1 MEIKLTKQFQN
12 KLESILISQDY
23 KVRFEKGNFK
33 SGYCIINKNKIV
45 IINKY
50 FTIEG
55 KINSL
60 IEIINKKK
68 ELKKNK
74 PRSKTNINIIFS
86 DSDTLIFVIMN

>member
-1 MEIKLTKQFQN
+1 MSIKLTKQFQN

-60 IEIINKKK
+60 IEIINK
-68 ELKKNK
+68 
-74 PRSKTNINIIFS
+74 INIQEKKCTNDQIK
-86 DSDTLIFVIMN
+86 LIKRIEN

>member
-60 IEIINKKK
+60 IEIINKIHIQEKK
-68 ELKKNK
+68 CTSDQIKLIKKIEN
-74 PRSKTNINIIFS
+74 
-86 DSDTLIFVIMN
+86 

>member
-60 IEIINKKK
+60 IEIINK
-68 ELKKNK
+68 
-74 PRSKTNINIIFS
+74 INIQEKKCTNDKIK
-86 DSDTLIFVIMN
+86 LIKKIEN

>member
-60 IEIINKKK
+60 IEIINK
-68 ELKKNK
+68 
-74 PRSKTNINIIFS
+74 INIVEKKCSI
-86 DSDTLIFVIMN
+86 DQIKLIEKIEN

>member
-50 FTIEG
+50 FTIEF
-55 KINSL
+55 
-60 IEIINKKK
+60 
-68 ELKKNK
+68 
-74 PRSKTNINIIFS
+74 IFG
-86 DSDTLIFVIMN
+86 IPE

>member
-1 MEIKLTKQFQN
+1 MDLKISKQFQN

-33 SGYCIINKNKIV
+33 SGYCLINKNKIA

-60 IEIINKKK
+60 VEIINQIEIDYKNCDANQIKI
-68 ELKKNK
+68 LKK
-74 PRSKTNINIIFS
+74 IIK
-86 DSDTLIFVIMN
+86 N

>member
-1 MEIKLTKQFQN
+1 MKIKLTKQFQN

-60 IEIINKKK
+60 IEIINK
-68 ELKKNK
+68 
-74 PRSKTNINIIFS
+74 INIQEKKCNNDQIK
-86 DSDTLIFVIMN
+86 LIKKIEN

>member
-33 SGYCIINKNKIV
+33 SGYCIINKNNIV

-60 IEIINKKK
+60 IEIINK
-68 ELKKNK
+68 
-74 PRSKTNINIIFS
+74 INIQEKKCTNDQIK
-86 DSDTLIFVIMN
+86 LIKKIEN

>member
-60 IEIINKKK
+60 IEIIKK
-68 ELKKNK
+68 
-74 PRSKTNINIIFS
+74 INIQEKKCSNEQIK
-86 DSDTLIFVIMN
+86 LIKKIEN

>member
-50 FTIEG
+50 FTVEG

-60 IEIINKKK
+60 IEIINK
-68 ELKKNK
+68 
-74 PRSKTNINIIFS
+74 INIEENKCNNEQIK
-86 DSDTLIFVIMN
+86 LVKKIEN

>member
-1 MEIKLTKQFQN
+1 MDFKITKQFQN

-33 SGYCIINKNKIV
+33 SGYCLINKNKIA

-60 IEIINKKK
+60 VEIINQI
-68 ELKKNK
+68 EIDYKNCEFA
-74 PRSKTNINIIFS
+74 RRVNAYWS
-86 DSDTLIFVIMN
+86 

>member
-1 MEIKLTKQFQN
+1 MDLKISKQFQN

-33 SGYCIINKNKIV
+33 SGYCL
-45 IINKY
+45 INKY

-60 IEIINKKK
+60 VEIINQIEIDYKNCDANQIKI
-68 ELKKNK
+68 LKK
-74 PRSKTNINIIFS
+74 IIKNWKLNF
-86 DSDTLIFVIMN
+86 

>member
-1 MEIKLTKQFQN
+1 MKIKLTKQFQN

-55 KINSL
+55 RINSL
-60 IEIINKKK
+60 IEIINK
-68 ELKKNK
+68 
-74 PRSKTNINIIFS
+74 INIQEKKCTNDQIK
-86 DSDTLIFVIMN
+86 LIKKIEN

>member
-60 IEIINKKK
+60 IEIINK
-68 ELKKNK
+68 
-74 PRSKTNINIIFS
+74 INIEEYKCSNEQIK
-86 DSDTLIFVIMN
+86 LVKKIEN

>member
-60 IEIINKKK
+60 IEIINK
-68 ELKKNK
+68 
-74 PRSKTNINIIFS
+74 INIQEKS
-86 DSDTLIFVIMN
+86 VLMTKLN

>member
-33 SGYCIINKNKIV
+33 SGYCIININKIV

-60 IEIINKKK
+60 IEIINK
-68 ELKKNK
+68 
-74 PRSKTNINIIFS
+74 INIQEKKCTNEQIK
-86 DSDTLIFVIMN
+86 LIKKIEN

>member
-1 MEIKLTKQFQN
+1 MDIKLTKQFQN

-60 IEIINKKK
+60 IEIINKIDIVEKK
-68 ELKKNK
+68 CSIDQIKLIKKIEN
-74 PRSKTNINIIFS
+74 
-86 DSDTLIFVIMN
+86 

>member
-60 IEIINKKK
+60 IEIINK
-68 ELKKNK
+68 
-74 PRSKTNINIIFS
+74 INIQEKKCT
-86 DSDTLIFVIMN
+86 DDQLKLIKKIEN

>member
-23 KVRFEKGNFK
+23 RVRFEKGNFK

-60 IEIINKKK
+60 IEIINK
-68 ELKKNK
+68 
-74 PRSKTNINIIFS
+74 INIQEKKCNNDQIK
-86 DSDTLIFVIMN
+86 LIKKIEN

>member
-60 IEIINKKK
+60 IEIINK
-68 ELKKNK
+68 
-74 PRSKTNINIIFS
+74 INIQEKKCTNDQIK
-86 DSDTLIFVIMN
+86 LIKRIEN

>member
-33 SGYCIINKNKIV
+33 SGYCIINK
-45 IINKY
+45 Y

-60 IEIINKKK
+60 IEIINK
-68 ELKKNK
+68 
-74 PRSKTNINIIFS
+74 INIQEKKCTNDQIK
-86 DSDTLIFVIMN
+86 LIKKIEN

>member
-60 IEIINKKK
+60 IEIINKINVQEKK
-68 ELKKNK
+68 C
-74 PRSKTNINIIFS
+74 TNDQIK
-86 DSDTLIFVIMN
+86 LIKRIEN

>member
-55 KINSL
+55 KKNSL
-60 IEIINKKK
+60 IEIINK
-68 ELKKNK
+68 
-74 PRSKTNINIIFS
+74 INIQKKKCTN
-86 DSDTLIFVIMN
+86 DQLKLIKKIEN

>member
-23 KVRFEKGNFK
+23 KVRFEKVNFK
-33 SGYCIINKNKIV
+33 SGYCNINKNKIV

-60 IEIINKKK
+60 IEIINK
-68 ELKKNK
+68 
-74 PRSKTNINIIFS
+74 INIQEKKCTNDQIK
-86 DSDTLIFVIMN
+86 LIKKIEN

>member
-23 KVRFEKGNFK
+23 KVRFEKANFK

-60 IEIINKKK
+60 IEIINK
-68 ELKKNK
+68 
-74 PRSKTNINIIFS
+74 INIQEKNCTNDQIK
-86 DSDTLIFVIMN
+86 LIKKIEN

>member
-23 KVRFEKGNFK
+23 KIRFEKGNFK

-60 IEIINKKK
+60 IEIINK
-68 ELKKNK
+68 
-74 PRSKTNINIIFS
+74 INIQEKKCTNDQIK
-86 DSDTLIFVIMN
+86 LIKKIEN

>member
-23 KVRFEKGNFK
+23 KVRFEKGNFR

-60 IEIINKKK
+60 IEIINK
-68 ELKKNK
+68 
-74 PRSKTNINIIFS
+74 INIQEKKCTNDQIK
-86 DSDTLIFVIMN
+86 LIKKIEN

>member
-1 MEIKLTKQFQN
+1 MDIKLTKQFQN

-60 IEIINKKK
+60 IEIINK
-68 ELKKNK
+68 
-74 PRSKTNINIIFS
+74 INIQEKKCTNDQIK
-86 DSDTLIFVIMN
+86 LIKRIEN

>member
-60 IEIINKKK
+60 IEIINK
-68 ELKKNK
+68 
-74 PRSKTNINIIFS
+74 INIQKKKCTNNQIK
-86 DSDTLIFVIMN
+86 LIKKI